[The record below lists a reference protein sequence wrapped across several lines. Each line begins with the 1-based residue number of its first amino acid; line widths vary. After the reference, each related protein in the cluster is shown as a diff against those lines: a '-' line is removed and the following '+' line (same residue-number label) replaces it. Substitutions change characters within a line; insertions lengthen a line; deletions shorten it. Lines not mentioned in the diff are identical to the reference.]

1 MLTAAKQ
8 PEAVR
13 RSLVIWRLLDG
24 KPGHENQTL
33 GLLRA
38 LERLAAERGQ
48 AVPQC
53 IKLFVADQNF
63 SLWSFVLRRFHL
75 GKNLPVPDFII
86 GAGHR
91 THWPMLCARRAFG
104 GKAIALMSPSL
115 PCAFFDLVVA
125 PAHDGL
131 TGRNVIVTQGVLNVM
146 QPGEKAPGKT
156 LVMVG
161 GESKH
166 FAWSNEQVLLQL
178 KELATR
184 YPALASFF
192 ADRYMPWE
200 KCPTGWLANELAG
213 AENAWVTED
222 SVSMIYEALS
232 AGCRIGL
239 LGLSEAKGR
248 LAQGIVSLR
257 EAKRVVRWLPSTAM
271 PELLLTTQALAES
284 DRVAHALLGAVR
296 A

>member
-1 MLTAAKQ
+1 MYQ
-8 PEAVR
+8 IICRRPELF
-13 RSLVIWRLLDG
+13 LV
-24 KPGHENQTL
+24 E
-33 GLLRA
+33 LRA
-38 LERLAAERGQ
+38 Q
-48 AVPQC
+48 A
-53 IKLFVADQNF
+53 
-63 SLWSFVLRRFHL
+63 
-75 GKNLPVPDFII
+75 LPVPDFII

-178 KELATR
+178 KV
-184 YPALASFF
+184 
-192 ADRYMPWE
+192 WE
-200 KCPTGWLANELAG
+200 KIK
-213 AENAWVTED
+213 
-222 SVSMIYEALS
+222 MQ
-232 AGCRIGL
+232 
-239 LGLSEAKGR
+239 K
-248 LAQGIVSLR
+248 
-257 EAKRVVRWLPSTAM
+257 
-271 PELLLTTQALAES
+271 
-284 DRVAHALLGAVR
+284 
-296 A
+296 